1 MISDELRDYFKNMY
15 KDVDPNI
22 VLDDDQ
28 INAIINDNPAVLIL
42 AGAGTGKT
50 TTMVAK
56 VKYLVDIKHV
66 DPSKILVISYTRKA
80 VDELRDIIND
90 KFDINSE
97 VTTFHSLAY
106 KYVRN
111 LFINKKCGVVDYNFK
126 EKVFYDYINEKFKT
140 KKVKE
145 LIDAYNSETLDLY
158 KFGYARYFVDNFENF
173 NDYNSFFESYKSHKL
188 MEAKKIGIKKL
199 IDEWVNR
206 KYNSDK
212 AFFTIKGELVKSVG
226 EAVIANFLYKHG
238 IDYSY
243 EKIYDELVEDRKIYK
258 PDFTLDLAG
267 QPVYLEY
274 FGMNDISYNKIKN
287 KKIKFH
293 SENNNK
299 FIYIEK
305 MSIVKIE
312 QDLDKKLKEMGFIYR
327 NRSDEEIY
335 SQIINNNKLS
345 PIFRLKDLFFE
356 VISKIKESS
365 KRNNY
370 FEYTEKYL
378 NTLSGY
384 KKDIA
389 LKQYDLFTEFYTY
402 YSDRLYRPDIY
413 TFDFSD
419 LLYYVN
425 KYISDRRYLTDL
437 VGYEYIIIDEYQ
449 DISDDEYY
457 LAKRVSERFN
467 AKVFSVGDDWQSIY
481 SFRGSNI
488 EYITKFGNF
497 FENPT
502 ILSIVHTYRNPQ
514 ELIDISGEFIMRNPN
529 QIKKSLLSF
538 KHLPRPIHFMPF
550 DNFENDGAEYE
561 ELKDIILKIH
571 SIVPNHSILV
581 LARNTSMIDKCFR
594 YNEDF
599 IQDLDNRIRIE
610 SIDDLELDAM
620 TIHKSKGLTYDEVII
635 LGMNKSFPNERYHDF
650 WISSLFTNIPTDNDY
665 PFSEERRLFYVA
677 LTRTKNNVFI
687 LYNENDRERS
697 NFVDELMSICRNNNT
712 K

>member
-1 MISDELRDYFKNMY
+1 MISDDLRNYFKNMY

-28 INAIINDNPAVLIL
+28 INAVINDNPAVLIL

-80 VDELRDIIND
+80 VEELRDIIND

-106 KYVRN
+106 KYVRQ
-111 LFINKKCGVVDYNFK
+111 LFSNRKCEIVDYNFK
-126 EKVFYDYINEKFKT
+126 ENVFYDYINEKFKI

-145 LIDAYNSETLDLY
+145 LIDTFNSDTLDLY
-158 KFGYARYFVDNFENF
+158 RFSYGRFFKDNYDKY
-173 NDYNSFFESYKSHKL
+173 NDYDTFFESYKSFKL
-188 MEAKKIGIKKL
+188 KEAENSGIKSL

-206 KYNSDK
+206 KYKSDK
-212 AFFTIKGELVKSVG
+212 SILTIQGNLVKSVG

-243 EKIYDELVEDRKIYK
+243 EKIYEDLVEERKIYK

-267 QPVYLEY
+267 QNVYLEY
-274 FGMNDISYNKIKN
+274 FGMNDINYNKIKD

-293 SENNNK
+293 SEKNNR
-299 FIYIEK
+299 FIYIDK
-305 MSIVKIE
+305 MPIDKIE
-312 QDLDKKLKEMGFIYR
+312 QALDCKLKEFGFIYR
-327 NRSDEEIY
+327 DRSDEEIY

-345 PIFRLKDLFFE
+345 QIYRLKDLFFE
-356 VISKIKESS
+356 AISKIKESS
-365 KRNNY
+365 NRYDYFNY
-370 FEYTEKYL
+370 VENYL
-378 NTLSGY
+378 SGLSGY
-384 KKDIA
+384 EKEIA
-389 LKQYDLFTEFYTY
+389 LKQYNLFTEFYTY
-402 YSDRLYRPDIY
+402 YSERLYRPDVY

-425 KYISDRRYLTDL
+425 KYISDRRYLTDF

-449 DISDDEYY
+449 DISDGEYY
-457 LAKRVSERFN
+457 LAKKTSERCN

-481 SFRGSNI
+481 AFRGSNI
-488 EYITKFGNF
+488 GYITNFSRF

-502 ILSIVHTYRNPQ
+502 ILSISKTYRNSQ
-514 ELIDISGEFIMRNPN
+514 ELIDITGEFIMSNPN
-529 QIKKSLLSF
+529 QIRKNLVSF

-550 DNFENDGAEYE
+550 DNSENDGAEYE

-581 LARNTSMIDKCFR
+581 LARNNNMIDKCFR

-599 IQDLDNRIRIE
+599 IQDLDNKIRIK

-635 LGMNKSFPNERYHDF
+635 LGMNKSFPNERHHDF
-650 WISSLFTNIPTDNDY
+650 WISSLFTNIPIDNDY

-687 LYNENDRERS
+687 LYNENVKERS
-697 NFVDELMSICRNNNT
+697 YFVDELMNICKKMSN
-712 K
+712 